1 MATLLDKFKPLR
13 KPGRPPEDMQLSVR
27 PIDTGVMGITSLN
40 SHRQDWQGDA
50 WDAYRDNVGE
60 YSAVVNWRANAV
72 SRSSLFVAQLSSD
85 TESDPEP
92 VEDPLLAGLL
102 EKLGSGGATGY
113 SQLLKRMSIHLDVP
127 GETILVGHQRS
138 EHEQIWFPA
147 STDQLTTWG
156 GRTAVQVDN
165 TGDPDLDYIM
175 APLPEPGQQQVV
187 TTVLRRIYEPD
198 PRTPWLSI
206 SPGRYARKPLR
217 ILDRLTD
224 RVNANTLSRLM
235 NKLMLVSADVS
246 LPAMP
251 DRADLHADPQMAGLI
266 YAATTAIQDAE
277 SPSAVLPII
286 GRVAG
291 EVADKIEMIDFGTS
305 FDEQLVPL
313 FDLFIR
319 RLALMLNVPP
329 EILLGVGDSSTF
341 ANAYLVSE
349 DAVRIHLAP
358 TIEMICDALARA
370 YLRPAI
376 AGLNR
381 QIGREVYDPDSYTV
395 WYDTTRLTQETDRAE
410 AAHRDY
416 EVGAIGS
423 ETLRRATG
431 FDNSDAPEAA
441 ETRQRLLMELAVG
454 GVPIADAEP
463 YLRAMGIR
471 LDLGDTPATPT
482 APPAGT
488 PAGPRSPAVPAA
500 RPGGPTPPRP

>member
-1 MATLLDKFKPLR
+1 MPRLLEKFVPRR
-13 KPGRPPEDMQLSVR
+13 KPGRPDTDIQLSVR
-27 PIDTGVMGITSLN
+27 PIDTAGGVTSLT
-40 SHRQDWQGDA
+40 SHRQDWQADA

-72 SRSSLFVAQLSSD
+72 SRTSLFVAQLNSD
-85 TESDPEP
+85 VDAVPQP
-92 VEDPLLAGLL
+92 VEDPLLNGLL
-102 EKLGSGGATGY
+102 EKLGGGGATGY
-113 SQLLKRMSIHLDVP
+113 SQLLKRISIHLDVP
-127 GETILVGHQRS
+127 GETILVGH
-138 EHEQIWFPA
+138 EHPEQGQIWFPA
-147 STDQLTTWG
+147 STEQLTTWG
-156 GRTAVQVDN
+156 GTTAVQVDN
-165 TGDPDLDYIM
+165 TGDPDMDYVRV
-175 APLPEPGQQQVV
+175 PPQDPHHPQPV

-198 PRTPWLSI
+198 PCTPWLAI

-235 NKLMLVSADVS
+235 NKLMLVSSDVT
-246 LPAMP
+246 LPTLP

-266 YAATTAIQDAE
+266 YAATTAIADAE
-277 SPSAVLPII
+277 SPSAVLPILA
-286 GRVAG
+286 RVAG
-291 EVADKIEMIDFGTS
+291 EVTDKIQMIDFGTS
-305 FDEQLVPL
+305 FDEQLAPL

-381 QIGREVYDPDSYTV
+381 EIGRQVYDPASYTV

-410 AAHRDY
+410 AARQDHEAGVISD
-416 EVGAIGS
+416 EA
-423 ETLRRATG
+423 RRQATG
-431 FDNSDAPEAA
+431 FGDADAPTME
-441 ETRQRLLMELAVG
+441 EQRTRILTKLALG
-454 GVPIADAEP
+454 GVAIADAEP
-463 YLRAMGIR
+463 YLRAMGIS
-471 LDLGDTPATPT
+471 LDAPAGAAADPGG
-482 APPAGT
+482 AVPPAH
-488 PAGPRSPAVPAA
+488 
-500 RPGGPTPPRP
+500 